1 MRLHWVSPRRWRL
14 ATSLTL
20 TIMALAALLVLV
32 TVLVERAL
40 ITERLDAELDNAV
53 SVGMI
58 AAAEV
63 DRFLRNIESTTLAV
77 TQYLAVEPFN
87 ERTYDTYLG
96 RVYAAT
102 GVLRSLLVTDLDGKV
117 VAAAFSEGV
126 GTDLSARPY
135 IRALQGGATSVWSEG
150 LPDDRRHQ
158 IMVAF
163 GRIIATPGGTRRG
176 FLIAAFQPPALMSAL
191 IDSLPQD
198 ARVTLVDQRGVVIYT
213 SSGVALTPAERDL
226 STRPNI
232 RRALRGEVVR
242 LSGRPA
248 PLTEDARYG
257 ALVPIP
263 RTGWVLAFS
272 RELAPLE
279 NRLRAPFG
287 RQRRLLVG
295 AIILAGTIGFAVSLR
310 LLRPLGRLAQAA
322 SAIARGER
330 PSLPEVTGPEE
341 LATLVTGMA
350 AMSRAV
356 REREDALRLIA
367 EASKQLSS
375 SLDHDTILRDLAHL
389 VVPRL
394 ADWCIIYLLGSDD
407 TLRRHEI
414 AHVDASQEEFVQRIA
429 ARPIPA
435 GSPHP
440 IVQVIETRRAVLLP
454 EVTDDM
460 LRRSAADEEQFRLS
474 RQVGFRSAMLVPLIS
489 NDQAFG
495 AMSIITS
502 VSPRRYTAADL
513 AVAEEVA
520 QRAAQA
526 IDKARAYQRERSI
539 AETLQRSLLRS
550 RLPDLPGI
558 TLASR
563 YLPAK
568 QEAEIGGDWYDAVLL
583 PEGGLAVVMGDVA
596 GRGIQAAAVM
606 GQLQNAVR
614 AYAAEGY
621 GPAAIL
627 QRVGRMLDLREMATM
642 LILVFDPATQV
653 MRYANAGHLP
663 PLVLAPDGTV
673 TALEG
678 GAAPLSIVSSDVT
691 YRDYEAQVA
700 PGSTVLLYTDGLVEI
715 RGESIDTGL
724 HRLTETLR
732 GAPRDDVDGLVNHVL
747 FGMLH
752 DEAGID
758 DVAMLALHAG
768 ILDPAVLRLRLDAS
782 PDAAPL
788 LRHTLR
794 RWLGQSRL
802 DEAEIF
808 DLTVAATEAFANA
821 IEHAY
826 GAGDAS
832 IEIEA
837 RLDGDVVR
845 LMVRD
850 WGRWREKRGQHRGR
864 GIALMRGLMDE
875 VDVTAGPDGTTVRMW
890 RRVRR
895 GVVV

>member
-1 MRLHWVSPRRWRL
+1 
-14 ATSLTL
+14 
-20 TIMALAALLVLV
+20 
-32 TVLVERAL
+32 
-40 ITERLDAELDNAV
+40 
-53 SVGMI
+53 
-58 AAAEV
+58 
-63 DRFLRNIESTTLAV
+63 
-77 TQYLAVEPFN
+77 
-87 ERTYDTYLG
+87 
-96 RVYAAT
+96 
-102 GVLRSLLVTDLDGKV
+102 
-117 VAAAFSEGV
+117 
-126 GTDLSARPY
+126 
-135 IRALQGGATSVWSEG
+135 
-150 LPDDRRHQ
+150 
-158 IMVAF
+158 
-163 GRIIATPGGTRRG
+163 
-176 FLIAAFQPPALMSAL
+176 
-191 IDSLPQD
+191 
-198 ARVTLVDQRGVVIYT
+198 
-213 SSGVALTPAERDL
+213 
-226 STRPNI
+226 
-232 RRALRGEVVR
+232 
-242 LSGRPA
+242 
-248 PLTEDARYG
+248 
-257 ALVPIP
+257 
-263 RTGWVLAFS
+263 
-272 RELAPLE
+272 
-279 NRLRAPFG
+279 
-287 RQRRLLVG
+287 
-295 AIILAGTIGFAVSLR
+295 
-310 LLRPLGRLAQAA
+310 
-322 SAIARGER
+322 
-330 PSLPEVTGPEE
+330 
-341 LATLVTGMA
+341 
-350 AMSRAV
+350 
-356 REREDALRLIA
+356 
-367 EASKQLSS
+367 
-375 SLDHDTILRDLAHL
+375 
-389 VVPRL
+389 
-394 ADWCIIYLLGSDD
+394 
-407 TLRRHEI
+407 
-414 AHVDASQEEFVQRIA
+414 
-429 ARPIPA
+429 
-435 GSPHP
+435 
-440 IVQVIETRRAVLLP
+440 
-454 EVTDDM
+454 
-460 LRRSAADEEQFRLS
+460 
-474 RQVGFRSAMLVPLIS
+474 MLVPLIS
-489 NDQAFG
+489 NDKAFG
-495 AMSIITS
+495 AMSLITS
-502 VSPRRYTAADL
+502 VSSRRYSGGDL

-563 YLPAK
+563 YLPAR

-627 QRVGRMLDLREMATM
+627 QRVGRMLDLREMATL
-642 LILVFDPATQV
+642 LILVFDPATQAV
-653 MRYANAGHLP
+653 RYANAGHLP

-715 RGESIDTGL
+715 RGESIDIGL
-724 HRLTETLR
+724 QRLTETLR

-768 ILDPAVLRLRLDAS
+768 VLDPAVLRLRLDAS

-794 RWLGQSRL
+794 RWLAQSRL
-802 DEAEIF
+802 DEEEIF

-850 WGRWREKRGQHRGR
+850 WGRWREQRGQHRGR

-895 GVVV
+895 GVAV